1 MPFYPDSL
9 LYYIETKNYKNA
21 FQVCKIYFEN
31 FAPENA
37 IEKLL
42 NLQFSLYAAKRRKQV
57 EFVANV

>member
-1 MPFYPDSL
+1 MY
-9 LYYIETKNYKNA
+9 ETYEVIASYFK
-21 FQVCKIYFEN
+21 QIRKIYFEN

-42 NLQFSLYAAKRRKQV
+42 NLQYSLYAAKRRKQV